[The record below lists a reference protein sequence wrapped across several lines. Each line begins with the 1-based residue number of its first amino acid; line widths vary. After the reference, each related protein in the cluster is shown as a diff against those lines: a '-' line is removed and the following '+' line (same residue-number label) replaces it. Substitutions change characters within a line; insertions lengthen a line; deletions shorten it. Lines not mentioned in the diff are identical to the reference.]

1 MSHMI
6 DHPLR
11 QSSAN
16 ELHARPFPTVAAP
29 ARAAFFAYKSSDDE
43 TGRDEVADRT
53 HLCRL
58 LDMYDVV
65 HPVDDATHFFGQ
77 LGSVWVKWECHTEFV
92 TYTAILDD
100 KGNVPFDGSEFDIFP
115 AEWLADLPG
124 LTLSSTSLR
133 IESDLETESIK
144 GKLSDWFVSESL
156 AVSRVVDNA
165 AVIAGDYR
173 MDGNGHLRFAVFVP
187 PSTGRRRVGR
197 IVQRLNEIEVYKTMS
212 MLGLIRAR
220 ALSSQLNLIDA
231 DMSELVAALADDQIS
246 AEDNLHALLRLSAKL
261 EHHSARV
268 AYRFAAS
275 KAYSAIVAQRI
286 EVLREGQFEGRQ
298 TFREFM
304 MRRFDPAMRT
314 VQALDARLQDLIARA
329 IRTGDLLRTRVDV
342 ERQGQSQEL
351 LTSMNRRADVQLR
364 LQKTVEGLSI
374 VAISYYA
381 TGLVLYVLAPVAAMS
396 DLPKGVLTAC
406 VVPVVV
412 GVVYLAL
419 RRIRRHIPR

>member
-6 DHPLR
+6 EHPLR

-29 ARAAFFAYKSSDDE
+29 AQAAFFAYKSADDE
-43 TGRDEVADRT
+43 TGRDELADRA
-53 HLCRL
+53 HLWRL
-58 LDMYDVV
+58 LDMYDVA
-65 HPVDDATHFFGQ
+65 HPDDDATHFFGQ

-100 KGNVPFDGSEFDIFP
+100 KGNVPLDGSEFDIFP

-133 IESDLETESIK
+133 IESDLETELIK

-156 AVSRVVDNA
+156 AVSRVLDNA

-220 ALSSQLNLIDA
+220 ALSSELNLIDTE
-231 DMSELVAALADDQIS
+231 MSELVAALADDQIS

-396 DLPKGVLTAC
+396 DWPKGVLTAC

-419 RRIRRHIPR
+419 RRIRRHIPQ

>member
-29 ARAAFFAYKSSDDE
+29 ARAAFFAYKSADDE

-58 LDMYDVV
+58 LDMYDVA
-65 HPVDDATHFFGQ
+65 HPDDGATHFFGQ

-100 KGNVPFDGSEFDIFP
+100 KGNVPFNGSEFDIFP

-133 IESDLETESIK
+133 IESDLETELIK

-156 AVSRVVDNA
+156 AVSRVLDNA

-220 ALSSQLNLIDA
+220 ALSSELNLIDTE
-231 DMSELVAALADDQIS
+231 MSELVAALADDQIS

-381 TGLVLYVLAPVAAMS
+381 TGLVLYVLAPVAEMS
-396 DLPKGVLTAC
+396 DWPKGVLTAC

-419 RRIRRHIPR
+419 RRIRRHIPQ